1 MRQSRACSPAR
12 PGPLRVTPD
21 STPENGSS
29 PRTARQLPAR
39 PAGLPLTAGLAAPAH
54 RQGKVTAPGPPR
66 RPGNRLPIARFRGLC
81 PALTPTRRQKFPL
94 ILETFRRAETFPVYF
109 TKSLRPAESLRV
121 NAGTTS
127 VRGVVSRGCG
137 GFLFGGAG
145 LGFLLRPGLAGRDGW
160 SGGLVPGMAGAA
172 LAGLRVPGRCGGW
185 L

>member
-109 TKSLRPAESLRV
+109 AESLRV

-160 SGGLVPGMAGAA
+160 SGGLVPGMGGGALGGAGG
-172 LAGLRVPGRCGGW
+172 AGGVGGVA
-185 L
+185 